1 MTLVETWWAR
11 GGRLL
16 NCSFCSGQQ
25 RDSRARDLIQVL
37 RHRALVAIHRAPDTF
52 FFPLSRSHP
61 AAQNVILSPIRQTDR
76 QHTPPSWL

>member
-16 NCSFCSGQQ
+16 NCRFCSVW

-37 RHRALVAIHRAPDTF
+37 RHRVLVAILSHRARTLPS
-52 FFPLSRSHP
+52 FPSAAPHP
-61 AAQNVILSPIRQTDR
+61 AAQNVILSPIRQTDS
-76 QHTPPSWL
+76 TPPSWL